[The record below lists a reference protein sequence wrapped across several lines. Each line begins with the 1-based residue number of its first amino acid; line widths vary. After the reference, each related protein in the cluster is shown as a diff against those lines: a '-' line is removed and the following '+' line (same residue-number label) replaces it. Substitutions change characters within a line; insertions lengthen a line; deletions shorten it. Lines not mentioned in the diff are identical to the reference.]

1 MAENQNRRNQQNQ
14 NPLAGFFSGMGAQGG
29 FLGSIFAM
37 IAALIGGN
45 SGGFGGLFS
54 NTSGNS
60 RDNNSNERGL
70 LQRGRDA
77 VGDAFSRGRDVV
89 TGVYQR
95 GRNAL
100 LNLIGQHESGGD
112 YNRVYGA
119 GVKRMPLTDMTI
131 NQVLAW
137 QRNYVNNGSA
147 SSAAGKYQIIQDT
160 LRGLKRD
167 MGLTGNEKFDAAMQD
182 RMAEVLVQR
191 RVQASTRNGQV
202 DESLLIRNLSMEW
215 ASLPKDNSGLSYYHG
230 DGLNQ
235 AHASHDSVRRA
246 IDATFTD
253 DGAVRYTST
262 ARTGQTL
269 SNTPRISSQLN
280 RVSAGE
286 DNAPQA
292 VAAVA
297 PAAPRQ
303 VALMSPS
310 PSFA

>member
-14 NPLAGFFSGMGAQGG
+14 NPFAGLFSG
-29 FLGSIFAM
+29 LGQ
-37 IAALIGGN
+37 
-45 SGGFGGLFS
+45 SGGFGAFIAAIIALFSGNGGGLGSLFS
-54 NTSGNS
+54 NTSRNS
-60 RDNNSNERGL
+60 SANNSNDRSL

-77 VGDAFSRGRDVV
+77 IGDAFSSGRDVV
-89 TGVYQR
+89 VGVYQR

-182 RMAEVLVQR
+182 RMAEILVQR

-202 DESLLIRNLSMEW
+202 DESLLIRNLSKEW
-215 ASLPKDNSGLSYYHG
+215 ASLPKDGSGLSYYHG

-235 AHASHDSVRRA
+235 AHASHASVRRA

-292 VAAVA
+292 VAAAA
-297 PAAPRQ
+297 PAPRQ